1 MSTRCEE
8 HARSDKTHNPVIWT
22 SVKVEGNDMYARVKR
37 GRTMLTAGKSG
48 DFIVDPEMLLVS
60 RRLFG
65 FAKDRLSVTLLSMAE
80 QSWDLTRCSIT

>member
-1 MSTRCEE
+1 
-8 HARSDKTHNPVIWT
+8 
-22 SVKVEGNDMYARVKR
+22 
-37 GRTMLTAGKSG
+37 MLTTGKSG
-48 DFIVDPEMLLVS
+48 DFIIDPEMLLVS